1 VKRKIILPLL
11 ISLAVVAS
19 MTAGTYKAYV
29 TMKVDPVVGNTS
41 VAELAFAPGN
51 GNVSSDFI
59 TTDPGNP
66 MQIIFNFGDVQPNS
80 QYLYEETL
88 KITNNKPY
96 AVQLKVSAV
105 TWPMS
110 SSQGNLEIWHGGCV
124 YNAYAWMYSSKYG
137 GVQPGTINL
146 AAHGTAGDTDYISF
160 FLATDYTCP
169 AGSYNGTVTFYA
181 WVWEAP

>member
-1 VKRKIILPLL
+1 VRKIILP
-11 ISLAVVAS
+11 IVICLAVVAS

-41 VAELAFAPGN
+41 GAELAFAPGN
-51 GNVSSDFI
+51 GSVSSDFI
-59 TTDPGNP
+59 TTDPSNS
-66 MQIIFNFGDVQPNS
+66 MQIIFNFQNVQPNS
-80 QYLYEETL
+80 QYYYEETL

-110 SSQGNLEIWHGGCV
+110 PSQGNLEIWHGGCSC
-124 YNAYAWMYSSKYG
+124 NSYAWMYSSKYG
-137 GVQPGTINL
+137 GVQPGTITL
-146 AAHGTAGDTDYISF
+146 GASGGGCDTDYISF

-169 AGSYNGTVTFYA
+169 AGTYNGTVTFYA
-181 WVWEAP
+181 WVWQAP